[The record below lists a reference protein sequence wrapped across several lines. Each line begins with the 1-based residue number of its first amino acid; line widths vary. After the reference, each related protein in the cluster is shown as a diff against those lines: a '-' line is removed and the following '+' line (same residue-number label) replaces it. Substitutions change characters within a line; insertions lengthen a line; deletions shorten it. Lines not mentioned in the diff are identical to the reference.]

1 MGAVAIPVA
10 LTGSD
15 QAVYAGPAQLC
26 GYTLRETGGSSAAT
40 ARVFDNPS
48 AASGTLLAV
57 VSVPAGGS
65 ADVMY
70 SRPVHASTGIF
81 VDVGGTGALEGSVRI
96 A

>member
-1 MGAVAIPVA
+1 MSGVTIPVA

-15 QAVYAGPAQLC
+15 QAVHLGAAQLA
-26 GYTLRETGGSSAAT
+26 GYTLRETGGVAAAT
-40 ARVFDNPS
+40 ARIFDHPS

-57 VSVPAGGS
+57 VALPAGGS

-70 SRPVHASTGIF
+70 CRPVRASAGIY